1 MRAASG
7 PLSGGEKSDPGT
19 LGAVRR
25 AEQAL
30 AQVHLHRTAGHSRCA
45 DRGGQKAAIGR
56 RLGWSR
62 RHVTTLASA
71 YRAGEPDQQ
80 ERAEAV

>member
-7 PLSGGEKSDPGT
+7 PLSGGEKSDPDA
-19 LGAVRR
+19 LRAVGR

-30 AQVHLHRTAGHSRCA
+30 
-45 DRGGQKAAIGR
+45 GQAHQ
-56 RLGWSR
+56 
-62 RHVTTLASA
+62 HVTTLAGA
-71 YRAGEPDQQ
+71 YRAGEPEQQ

>member
-7 PLSGGEKSDPGT
+7 PLSGGERSDPDAPR
-19 LGAVRR
+19 AVRR
-25 AEQAL
+25 AGQAS
-30 AQVHLHRTAGHSRCA
+30 AQTH
-45 DRGGQKAAIGR
+45 Q
-56 RLGWSR
+56 
-62 RHVTTLASA
+62 HVTTLAGA